1 MIDEARQKTEAMKVS
16 ARHNQGSFGH
26 VAQVV
31 GESVDKVMSL
41 AMELESMDNLSVV
54 IISFKNF
61 TKFLESIEP

>member
-1 MIDEARQKTEAMKVS
+1 M
-16 ARHNQGSFGH
+16 
-26 VAQVV
+26 V
-31 GESVDKVMSL
+31 GEAVDKVMSL

>member
-1 MIDEARQKTEAMKVS
+1 M
-16 ARHNQGSFGH
+16 
-26 VAQVV
+26 
-31 GESVDKVMSL
+31 DKVMSL